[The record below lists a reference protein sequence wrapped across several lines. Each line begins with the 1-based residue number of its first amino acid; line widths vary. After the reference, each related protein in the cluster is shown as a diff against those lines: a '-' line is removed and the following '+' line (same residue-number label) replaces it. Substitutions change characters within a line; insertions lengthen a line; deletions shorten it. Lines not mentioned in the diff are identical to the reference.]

1 MNSAA
6 KVLYKVDG
14 RRTVRRGLDENAD
27 IAVVTKAYKSK
38 TSRERDVLDSGF
50 WTCVQFRDFLCA
62 FTLGFDIR
70 LRGRKLLKQ
79 RKKPLYAEAEPC
91 EPKLQPASPIS
102 THTGHDEATATWP
115 SERRAPEGT
124 PAGRGLG
131 LHWVFSL

>member
-27 IAVVTKAYKSK
+27 IAVMTKAYKSK

-102 THTGHDEATATWP
+102 THTHRP
-115 SERRAPEGT
+115 
-124 PAGRGLG
+124 
-131 LHWVFSL
+131 